1 MPVPRRALTA
11 RLAAWKPVLRESEI
25 AAWTGLSSERWR
37 QLAARFPDL
46 PRTPGPR
53 AARARRRMGEL
64 AGRALSGGEWDPLW
78 EGSEPPRASAVYVT
92 AHLGSLLALRYVLR
106 ARGVAVA
113 SVIAPY
119 NFERADPA
127 AKDAVFDR
135 RFPIVF
141 PHVVSSAHTH
151 RLRGL
156 LKRGSLILAADLPSK
171 PAKPSAASEAA
182 AFPARLLGGTVDLDP
197 RPFRLAR
204 LAGVPCLPVFL
215 TLPRRRWTLTLGRPL
230 PANERDELHARDA
243 FARAFESA
251 AERAPWD
258 LDGPVYWNRYV
269 ASRMPA

>member
-1 MPVPRRALTA
+1 MPLPPRALTA
-11 RLAAWKPVLRESEI
+11 RLAALRPVLRESEI

-37 QLAARFPDL
+37 RLADRFPDL

-64 AGRALSGGEWDPLW
+64 AGLALSGGKWDPQW
-78 EGSEPPRASAVYVT
+78 EGPEPPRGPAVYVT
-92 AHLGSLLALRYVLR
+92 AHLGSLLALRYILR

-156 LKRGSLILAADLPSK
+156 LKRGSLILAADLPRHS
-171 PAKPSAASEAA
+171 AKSSESERFEAS
-182 AFPARLLGGTVDLDP
+182 LLGGAADLDP

-204 LAGVPCLPVFL
+204 LARVPCLPVFL
-215 TLPRRRWTLTLGRPL
+215 TLPRRRWTITLGRPL
-230 PANERDELHARDA
+230 PADRNDAGEAAHRA
-243 FARAFESA
+243 FALAFAGA
-251 AERAPWD
+251 AARAPWD

-269 ASRMPA
+269 APRQAS

>member
-1 MPVPRRALTA
+1 MPASRRALTA

-25 AAWTGLSSERWR
+25 AAWTGLSSEQWV

-64 AGRALSGGEWDPLW
+64 AGRALSGGRWDPRW
-78 EGSEPPRASAVYVT
+78 EGPEPPRGPAVYVT

-135 RFPIVF
+135 RFPMVF

-151 RLRGL
+151 RLRSL
-156 LKRGSLILAADLPSK
+156 LRRGSLILAADLPAG
-171 PAKPSAASEAA
+171 PAKRPAAPDAA
-182 AFPARLLGGTVDLDP
+182 AFGARLLGGTVELDA

-204 LAGVPCLPVFL
+204 LAQLPCLPVFL
-215 TLPRRRWTLTLGRPL
+215 TLPGRRWTLTIGRPL
-230 PANERDELHARDA
+230 PANARDDRRAREA
-243 FARAFESA
+243 FARAFEKA
-251 AERAPWD
+251 AETAPWD

-269 ASRMPA
+269 APRTPA